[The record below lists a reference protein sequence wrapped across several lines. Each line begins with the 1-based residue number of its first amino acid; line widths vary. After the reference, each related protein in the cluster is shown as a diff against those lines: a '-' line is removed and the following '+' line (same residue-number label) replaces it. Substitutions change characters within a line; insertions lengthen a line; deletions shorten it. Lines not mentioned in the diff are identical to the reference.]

1 MIQPVSL
8 FRSALLSVMV
18 LVLPA
23 CASYIHT
30 PLDPN
35 PHSSPLISSD
45 GNVAIFTYAKQTP
58 KVKLVAVNKDSNA
71 PYRLY
76 KLEFDSYGINGQRDN
91 LITAD
96 YEMSQLPG
104 KKPLLI
110 VLPLYGSY
118 TYPSDE
124 ISAGVADHSNGGMH
138 VLNVLGEQFMW
149 DWDALYQASDPE
161 QFRQL
166 MSQQA
171 ERIRVNVVDVRRIID
186 WAETR
191 PEIDLDR
198 IAIIGFSHGALV
210 ASVAAI
216 AEPRIKTGIFVMG
229 GANPHELITSCQ
241 LERTDTL
248 RSVVQQRFGWDLEE
262 YQQELKTIFAPL
274 NMARYAGHVDPKHI
288 LIIDSYY
295 DTCMPRTSR
304 DALWE
309 TMGRPERI
317 SYKYD
322 HKTSFLSMTPLGF
335 DNMRYIIYDFLDK
348 QLLPYTDKPSSLLTK
363 EYSDRK

>member
-1 MIQPVSL
+1 MNQPVSL
-8 FRSALLSVMV
+8 FRRAFPGVMV
-18 LVLPA
+18 LALSG

-35 PHSSPLISSD
+35 PASSPLISSD
-45 GNVAIFTYAKQTP
+45 GDVSIFTYSNQAP
-58 KVKLVAVNKDSNA
+58 KVKLVAVDKDSNA
-71 PYRLY
+71 QYRLH
-76 KLEFDSYGINGQRDN
+76 KLEFASYGINGQRGN

-96 YEMSQLPG
+96 FQISQLPG

-124 ISAGVADHSNGGMH
+124 ISAGVANHSNGGFH

-149 DWDALYQASDPE
+149 DWEALYQASDPE
-161 QFRQL
+161 QFREL

-171 ERIRVNVVDVRRIID
+171 ERIRVNVLDVRRIID
-186 WAETR
+186 WAQTR

-210 ASVAAI
+210 ASIAAI
-216 AEPRIKTGIFVMG
+216 AEPRIKTSIFVMG
-229 GANPHELITSCQ
+229 GANPHELIASCQ
-241 LERTDTL
+241 LERTDTV
-248 RSVVQQRFGWDLEE
+248 RAAVQQRFGWSLEE
-262 YQQELKTIFAPL
+262 YQQELKSIFAPY
-274 NMARYAGHVDPKHI
+274 NVARYAGHVDPEHI

-295 DTCMPRTSR
+295 DTCMPRTAR

-309 TMGRPERI
+309 TMGRPKRI
-317 SYKYD
+317 SYEYD
-322 HKTSFLSMTPLGF
+322 HKVSFLSMTPLGF
-335 DNMRYIIYDFLDK
+335 YNMRHIIYDFLDK
-348 QLLPYTDKPSSLLTK
+348 QVLPHTEIPSSYLAK
-363 EYSDRK
+363 E